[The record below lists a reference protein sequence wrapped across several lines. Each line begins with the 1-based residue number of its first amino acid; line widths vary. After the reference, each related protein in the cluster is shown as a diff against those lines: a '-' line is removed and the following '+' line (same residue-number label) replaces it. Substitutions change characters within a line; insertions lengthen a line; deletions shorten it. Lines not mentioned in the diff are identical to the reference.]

1 MPICPWVYW
10 QWVDGMAYA
19 YSSAGALD
27 YSLCSYGASRL
38 LFRGPRR
45 QTDRAYVAVM
55 GGSEC
60 FGRFVPRPFSQ
71 ILEKELGLPVVNL
84 AQQNAGTDVYLLDP
98 YILHLAGQAS
108 VTVLQ
113 ITGAQ
118 NISNRFYTVHPRR
131 NDRFLAA
138 SSQLRALF
146 PHVDFTEY
154 HFTRHLLMALQH
166 ASPLAFA
173 NLVEGLRADWVHH
186 MRKLLAQMGGQVVL
200 LWIGDA
206 PPQASGAE
214 IDLFANPMLIDRTMM
229 EEVGQKARDVVY
241 AIASPAARAKGTEGM
256 AFDPIDLPVAAALPG
271 PYVHREIADALLPRI
286 EALMQP
292 GGRAT

>member
-1 MPICPWVYW
+1 
-10 QWVDGMAYA
+10 MAYA

-45 QTDRAYVAVM
+45 QTDRAYVAVL

-60 FGRFVPRPFSQ
+60 FGRFVPRPFPQ
-71 ILEKELGLPVVNL
+71 LLEKELGLPVLNL

-98 YILHLAGQAS
+98 YIVHLASQAS
-108 VTVLQ
+108 VTVVQ

-131 NDRFLAA
+131 NDRFLTA
-138 SSQLRALF
+138 SARLRDLY
-146 PHVDFTEY
+146 PQVDFTEY

-166 ASPLAFA
+166 ASPTAFGR
-173 NLVEGLRADWVHH
+173 LIDGLRTDWVQH
-186 MRKLLAQMGGQVVL
+186 MQKLLAQIGGQIVL

-206 PPQASGAE
+206 PPPPAQAE
-214 IDLFANPMLIDRTMM
+214 IDLFANPMLVDQAMIDAVAQRA
-229 EEVGQKARDVVY
+229 QDIVY
-241 AIASPAARAKGTEGM
+241 AMASPEARAKGTEGM
-256 AFDPIDLPVAAALPG
+256 SFDPTDLPVAASLPG
-271 PYVHREIADALLPRI
+271 PYVHREISDALLPRV
-286 EALMQP
+286 ERLLQHP
-292 GGRAT
+292 GQGAIGKVQ